1 MATKKSGPRSSF
13 SKCLR
18 DKLLQLSTLTEGL
31 DIVFRECR
39 NEFRKKQT
47 GKSYIE
53 CNLASTSRGNRRKDI
68 RLCDNEATSNAC
80 SSFDVSSDVKK

>member
-1 MATKKSGPRSSF
+1 
-13 SKCLR
+13 LR
-18 DKLLQLSTLTEGL
+18 DGLLQLSILTKGL

-47 GKSYIE
+47 GESYIE

-68 RLCDNEATSNAC
+68 RLCDDKTTSNAC
-80 SSFDVSSDVKK
+80 SSFDVLSDVKKINI